1 MSLAGQ
7 TVLVTGGAKR
17 IGRAI
22 CEALAEA
29 GCHVVVHYGTSQD
42 EAEATAADL
51 RTRGVEAWTVRA
63 NLLETGEAEG
73 LVQAA
78 SDVAGRTIDLL
89 VNNAS
94 AFPQQPW
101 STATYG
107 DVDHMMRIHAW
118 APFAATRAL
127 SAGGGSAVVNLLDT
141 RIVADDPTHGPYLL
155 SKQALWH
162 LTQDMARQFAP
173 LRVNGVAPG
182 PILTPTDGSGDAS
195 MQAAIDATVLGRMG
209 KPEEIAHAVRFLL
222 EAEYVTGDVVFVD
235 GGRHL
240 RD

>member
-1 MSLAGQ
+1 MNLAGQ
-7 TVLVTGGAKR
+7 TALVTGGAKR

-22 CEALAEA
+22 CETLADA
-29 GCHVVVHYGTSQD
+29 GCPVIVHYGTSEA
-42 EAEATAADL
+42 EAEATANDL
-51 RTRGVEAWTVRA
+51 RDRGVEAWTVRA
-63 NLLETGEAEG
+63 NLLEIKEAES
-73 LVQAA
+73 LVGAA
-78 SDVAGRTIDLL
+78 AEAAGRPIDLL

-94 AFPQQPW
+94 AFPQQKW
-101 STATYG
+101 ATATYG

-127 SAGGGSAVVNLLDT
+127 AAQGGKAVVNLLDT
-141 RIVADDPTHGPYLL
+141 RITADDPAHGPYLL

-162 LTQDMARQFAP
+162 MTQDMARQFAP
-173 LRVNGVAPG
+173 VRVNGVAPG

-195 MQAAIDATVLGRMG
+195 MQAAIEATVLGRMG
-209 KPEEIAHAVRFLL
+209 TPHEIAHAVRFLL
-222 EAEYVTGDVVFVD
+222 EADYVTGDVVFVD